1 MQYKIRKAVTLTCNG
16 LKYWLKICGRYC
28 GQNEKK
34 WSLKMTILT

>member
-28 GQNEKK
+28 GQNEKVVV
-34 WSLKMTILT
+34 KMAILT